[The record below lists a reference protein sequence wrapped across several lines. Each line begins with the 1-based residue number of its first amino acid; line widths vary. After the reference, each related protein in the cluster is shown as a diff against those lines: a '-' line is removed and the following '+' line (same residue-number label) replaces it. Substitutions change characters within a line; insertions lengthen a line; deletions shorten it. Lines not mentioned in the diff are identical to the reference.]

1 MKTLFGSQ
9 EVIQIFQN
17 GYEDLAA
24 NPTKVQRTAFR
35 DAKKKY
41 CKFPQSI
48 HNLNHKTKLSQ
59 TKTIYNKSH

>member
-9 EVIQIFQN
+9 KVLEIVQN
-17 GYEDLAA
+17 GYEDVAA

-41 CKFPQSI
+41 CKFTQSI
-48 HNLNHKTKLSQ
+48 HNLVTC
-59 TKTIYNKSH
+59 